1 MGHDEG
7 KSWAAAW
14 AKAVGE
20 QIQRVRKSRGM
31 TVQRLSQICG
41 ELQYP
46 IPRSTLT
53 NLETGRKESVVVQE
67 VAILAE
73 ALGVPA
79 VELLFPGL
87 PDGPFE
93 YLPGQTATAWKA
105 LEQFT
110 GETAGRIP
118 GPLDKESHLDLMRSV
133 AYHTNELRELERKIQ
148 GSKPGSGSETYVQM
162 LKDTE
167 RRIKTERRALK
178 AFGYTITDGE
188 GAGDE

>member
-20 QIQRVRKSRGM
+20 QIQRVRKGRGI
-31 TVQRLSQICG
+31 TVQRLSQLCS
-41 ELQYP
+41 ELRYP

-67 VAILAE
+67 VVVLAQ

-93 YLPGQTATAWKA
+93 YLPGQTATAWEA

-133 AYHTNELRELERKIQ
+133 AYHTNDLRELERKIQ
-148 GSKPGSGSETYVQM
+148 ESEPGPGRETYVQL
-162 LKDTE
+162 LKSTE
-167 RRIKTERRALK
+167 RQIQTARWALK